1 MTTPIKRKKDTGE
14 AGNGGHFGSLH
25 RGETDVAVDGLDAP
39 DIDVEAA
46 LIAQREADD
55 LRRRTVTIPTHRAEE
70 AEEAIAKANRRLER
84 EGIEERFTVDRTD
97 HVERR
102 DPTPKELMDGTAS
115 PGEVIEKRTTTLV
128 LNRPTIGRDGWQ
140 FDAALDRVPGTDSF
154 TMRSAGRE
162 FDGWRPEPG
171 RCDHCGQFRDRNK
184 TYIVSNPE
192 TGETM
197 QVGSSCV
204 QSFLGVK
211 PEGLWSLEYDLPSN
225 LEDSGDSDREPRYGD
240 SQAVTDNREL
250 IARALAVT
258 DGGRG
263 FVSKSR
269 AEEWGKVS
277 TVDTVAA
284 VFGTS
289 PTTQS
294 GVEYKLE
301 MQNAAA
307 RYLHD
312 GTVDEVIA
320 SAREVGTDSDYGRN
334 LNDLLDAGFSGR
346 KMHSTVISALAVHA
360 RKVRAKERKAAD
372 VERVQTAVPGY
383 IGEVGERVRDIP
395 VTVTNVYDGV
405 QTGYAYPYADEP
417 YQLVTMRT
425 EDGHE
430 VIWRHVGGE
439 HKIGETGKMTGTVK
453 SHEQYKGVD
462 QTKVIRAKMELPPP
476 PTVLDKQGIPTPGS
490 PPNPKALRKG
500 SKVNTIARIDEA
512 VPYEGDEDNV
522 LVTARTPE
530 GNVIFFNALA
540 EENPT
545 LGATVSI
552 SGKVARNETRDHGRF
567 SKVKA
572 SGVDVETVSSVAAP
586 DPERR
591 PDLEGPANH
600 SPVAR
605 QGGRAEDVWI
615 AVTKVDEWNGHRTVY
630 GRTQD
635 NQDVMI
641 QGARDIAPG
650 AVARLS
656 GTVRSTTLEGRTSFE
671 PSDTTIEPTGET
683 YGAAG
688 PEGDS

>member
-39 DIDVEAA
+39 DLDVEAA
-46 LIAQREADD
+46 LAAQREADD

-102 DPTPKELMDGTAS
+102 DPTPKELMDGTAR

-277 TVDTVAA
+277 TVDTVSA

-346 KMHSTVISALAVHA
+346 KMHGTVISALAVHA

-383 IGEVGERVRDIP
+383 IGEVGERVRDVP

-476 PTVLDKQGIPTPGS
+476 PTVLDKQGIPTPSS

-500 SKVNTIARIDEA
+500 SKVDTIARIDEA

-530 GNVIFFNALA
+530 GNVVFFNALA
-540 EENPT
+540 EENPSRSPARSRAT
-545 LGATVSI
+545 RPATTGA
-552 SGKVARNETRDHGRF
+552 
-567 SKVKA
+567 
-572 SGVDVETVSSVAAP
+572 
-586 DPERR
+586 
-591 PDLEGPANH
+591 
-600 SPVAR
+600 SPR
-605 QGGRAEDVWI
+605 
-615 AVTKVDEWNGHRTVY
+615 
-630 GRTQD
+630 
-635 NQDVMI
+635 
-641 QGARDIAPG
+641 
-650 AVARLS
+650 
-656 GTVRSTTLEGRTSFE
+656 
-671 PSDTTIEPTGET
+671 
-683 YGAAG
+683 
-688 PEGDS
+688 

>member
-14 AGNGGHFGSLH
+14 AGNGGQFGSLH

-39 DIDVEAA
+39 DVDIEAA

-55 LRRRTVTIPTHRAEE
+55 LRRRTVTIPTHRVEE

-97 HVERR
+97 TVKRR
-102 DPTPKELMDGTAS
+102 DPSPYELERGFAK
-115 PGEVIEKRTTTLV
+115 PGEIIETRTTELV

-140 FDAALDRVPGTDSF
+140 FDAALDRVPGTNSF

-162 FDGWRPEPG
+162 FGGWRPEPG

-184 TYIVSNPE
+184 TYLVSNPE

-211 PEGLWSLEYDLPSN
+211 PEGLWSLQYDLPSSM
-225 LEDSGDSDREPRYGD
+225 EDTDDMDRSLPSGADP
-240 SQAVTDNREL
+240 VMDNREL

-263 FVSKSR
+263 FVSKRR
-269 AEEWGKVS
+269 AEEWGKNS
-277 TVDTVAA
+277 TADTITS
-284 VFGTS
+284 VFDT
-289 PTTQS
+289 PARTES
-294 GVEYKLE
+294 GALAKEEAKS
-301 MQNAAA
+301 AAA
-307 RYLHD
+307 KYLAD
-312 GTVDEVIA
+312 GTVDKVIEA
-320 SAREVGTDSDYGRN
+320 ARELDTDSDYGRN
-334 LNDLLDAGFSGR
+334 MHDLLEAGFSGR
-346 KMHSTVISALAVHA
+346 RSHGTVVSALAVYS
-360 RKVRAKERKAAD
+360 RKLRDQERKAAD
-372 VERVQTAVPGY
+372 VERVATAAKGF
-383 IGEVGERVRDIP
+383 IGKEGERVRDIP

-462 QTKVIRAKMELPPP
+462 QTKVIRAKIELPPP

-500 SKVNTIARIDEA
+500 SKVDTIARIDEA
-512 VPYEGDEDNV
+512 VPYEGDEDNI

-530 GNVIFFNALA
+530 GNVVFFNALA

-600 SPVAR
+600 SPIAR
-605 QGGRAEDVWI
+605 RGERAEDVWI

-683 YGAAG
+683 YGATG
-688 PEGDS
+688 PEDDS